1 MYQTG
6 TSENEMMLLPYW
18 KVSFEF
24 PEITLNKKETLTE
37 SNQEDTLHAEES
49 IMEILIL
56 GDVSNK

>member
-1 MYQTG
+1 M
-6 TSENEMMLLPYW
+6 
-18 KVSFEF
+18 
-24 PEITLNKKETLTE
+24 NKKETLTE